1 MAVLPSAIALAT
13 IGGTISSG
21 PVNANDVA
29 IQAAVNQLITAL
41 SGGSAATP
49 FLTGVGTTL
58 TFAPS
63 PAPPYGLTL
72 PGAPVDGQEAI
83 LVDSLTA
90 PTYIWRFRY
99 NAGSASAFKWEF
111 TGGSPRSV
119 EVATLE
125 TTTSAAY
132 VDLATVGPSFTIPN
146 AGEYVA
152 SFGAN
157 GIVAVAAGNLFVA
170 LKLGAAAA
178 ADTESVSGG
187 TSNAGN
193 AVALFGAFRRT
204 AAVADVW
211 KLQYKVSSVN
221 AHSFSRRELHILP
234 VRVT

>member
-1 MAVLPSAIALAT
+1 MAVLPAAITLAT

-21 PVNANDVA
+21 PVNANGAA

-41 SGGSAATP
+41 SGGSAASP
-49 FLTGVGTTL
+49 YLTGIGTTL

-63 PAPPYGLTL
+63 PAPPYGVTL
-72 PGAPVDGQEAI
+72 PAAPVDGQEAI

-99 NAGSASAFKWEF
+99 NAGSVSAFKWEF
-111 TGGSPRSV
+111 TGGSPKSV
-119 EVATLE
+119 EVQTSE

-132 VDLATVGPSFTIPN
+132 VDLATVGPTFTIPN

-157 GIVAVAAGNLFVA
+157 GVLAVSAANLFVA
-170 LKLGAAAA
+170 LKLGAAAT
-178 ADTESVSGG
+178 ADTESASAG
-187 TSNAGN
+187 TNNSGN
-193 AVALFGAFRRT
+193 ALTLFTAVRRT
-204 AAVADVW
+204 AAAADVW
-211 KLQYKVSSVN
+211 KLQYKTTAAN
-221 AHSFSRRELHILP
+221 ANAFSRRELHILP